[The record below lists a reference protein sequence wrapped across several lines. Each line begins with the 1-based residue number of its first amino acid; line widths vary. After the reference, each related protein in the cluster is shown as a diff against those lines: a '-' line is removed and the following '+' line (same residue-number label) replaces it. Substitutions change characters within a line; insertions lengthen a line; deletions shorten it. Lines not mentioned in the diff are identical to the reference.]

1 MLREKKNSICF
12 TVCKKGKKI
21 MMNLFGSTED
31 MKKKL
36 FFFCSLTV
44 ARTKEKKNDV

>member
-31 MKKKL
+31 MKKNYS
-36 FFFCSLTV
+36 FFVVLQ
-44 ARTKEKKNDV
+44 